1 MSRLTAPSTLIATGA
16 LGVAGTTAL
25 EVLTAPYSDA
35 VTAYPLNGAVHVVK
49 VLAVVVLVV
58 GLLRWLGELRRQGEA
73 VAAGAVGALVVGV
86 LLGAVPYS
94 VAEATLDPGL
104 SPAAA
109 DARLTAIHE
118 AHPWIGVVASVA
130 LPVILV
136 GIVVLAVVVLRH
148 RLLPAWAP
156 VLSLAAIPVAVL
168 AGVLGDAGWAV
179 PHPPAWLFL
188 GLAAYGP
195 ALAQASR
202 VTSSSEPSSTQV
214 ELASPGGGGTSPVT
228 GAPSRS
234 TSAS

>member
-1 MSRLTAPSTLIATGA
+1 MSRLPAPSVLITAGA

-49 VLAVVVLVV
+49 ALAVVVLVV

-73 VAAGAVGALVVGV
+73 VAAGAVGAVGAAV

-94 VAEATLDPGL
+94 VAEATLAPGL
-104 SPAAA
+104 SPQAA

-118 AHPWIGVVASVA
+118 AHPWIGVIASVA

-136 GIVVLAVVVLRH
+136 GLVVLAVVVLRR
-148 RLLPAWAP
+148 RLLSAWAP
-156 VLSLAAIPVAVL
+156 ALSLAAIPAAAL
-168 AGVLGDAGWAV
+168 AGVLGEAGWAV

-195 ALAQASR
+195 ALAQLSR

-214 ELASPGGGGTSPVT
+214 EDVLPGAGGTSPVT

-234 TSAS
+234 TRAS